1 MPTYEYRC
9 PECGV
14 FEKKQRIIEEPI
26 ENCPKCDSPV
36 KRLIS
41 KNVGIV
47 YKTGGFY
54 STDNR
59 PAAYKD
65 KAEKES
71 TGSKPTAEK
80 ESKSTTETTK
90 SDKASA

>member
-1 MPTYEYRC
+1 MPIYEYRC

-14 FEKKQRIIEEPI
+14 FETKQRITEEPI
-26 ENCPKCDSPV
+26 ENCPECDSPV

-41 KNVGIV
+41 KNVGII

-54 STDNR
+54 TTDSR
-59 PAAYKD
+59 PAADKD
-65 KAEKES
+65 KAENKGTE
-71 TGSKPTAEK
+71 SKPAAEK
-80 ESKSTTETTK
+80 ESKSTTETK